1 MAPWRTLSCVATLAA
16 GLASAQQPASPPVSG
31 DPRNSANIDR
41 DTVVVPVHHE
51 PHHRQVFQYGTT
63 RILDLQVPPG
73 ETSWFHTHEWPVLYV
88 TLGRS
93 AVRTQELGEDWRGG
107 GTPPRAGAGG
117 AAAPSG
123 APPAAPPAAP
133 AAAPSGAPPAR
144 PGGAPAAAPRTPR
157 ATSATSYAD
166 KPSTHRLEN

>member
-1 MAPWRTLSCVATLAA
+1 VRNESTFDSRAVAAA
-16 GLASAQQPASPPVSG
+16 GIASRAVFRRAAGCIAALAVTAAGAQQGTPPGG
-31 DPRNSANIDR
+31 DVRNSAVIDP

-93 AVRTQELGEDWRGG
+93 AVRTQNLGEDWGG
-107 GTPPRAGAGG
+107 GGG
-117 AAAPSG
+117 AARTGVLATG
-123 APPAAPPAAP
+123 VT
-133 AAAPSGAPPAR
+133 GTGVTRR
-144 PGGAPAAAPRTPR
+144 PGHG
-157 ATSATSYAD
+157 
-166 KPSTHRLEN
+166 